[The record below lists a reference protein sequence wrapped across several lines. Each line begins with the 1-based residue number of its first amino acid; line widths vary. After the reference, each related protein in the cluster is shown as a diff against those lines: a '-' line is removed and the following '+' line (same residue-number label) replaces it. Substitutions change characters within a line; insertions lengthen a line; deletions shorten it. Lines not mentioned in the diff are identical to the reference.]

1 MAELH
6 VQRKRNNYIWVWV
19 FLILV
24 LIGVVV
30 YFYMQGNNRKEQ
42 LNSGRTRTGM
52 IYPSPGKTYILS

>member
-30 YFYMQGNNRKEQ
+30 YFYMQSNSGKEQ

-52 IYPSPGKTYILS
+52 IYTSPGKTYLLS